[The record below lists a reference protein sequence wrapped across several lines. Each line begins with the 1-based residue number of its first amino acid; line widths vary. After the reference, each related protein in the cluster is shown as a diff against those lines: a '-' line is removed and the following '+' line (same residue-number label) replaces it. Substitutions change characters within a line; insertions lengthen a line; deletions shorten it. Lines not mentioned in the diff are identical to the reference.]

1 MMPRI
6 NVDPYADWKAEQ
18 LAPWLAKWTDL
29 EVQARIA
36 DEQLDYPSARDF
48 RRQAKTIHKHIE
60 RLRAL

>member
-6 NVDPYADWKAEQ
+6 NVDPLADWKAEQ

-36 DEQLDYPSARDF
+36 DERLDYPTAQDL
-48 RRQAKTIHKHIE
+48 RRQAKTIHAHIE